1 MKARLLFIHALTPL
15 HAGTGQGVGVIDLPI
30 AREKATGLPY
40 LPGSSVKGTLRDH
53 CPEPDRVKVFGPET
67 DNADAHASSAQF
79 TDQRLLLLPVRSL
92 KGTFAWVTSPYILR
106 RLQRDAIASNATGL
120 NLPTNA
126 IPQPALSNNG
136 VACAASQ
143 PAELKTEIGNNQQAV
158 VLEDLDL
165 QPDNAKTADAAA
177 WAGWISDRIFPA
189 PPNGQSEW
197 KQELLKRF
205 CIVPD
210 EVMSFLLNTAT
221 EVTARISLDDDIKT
235 VKTGG
240 LWYEEALPAETIL
253 YGLATATVI
262 KQNNAILSS
271 STNTF
276 SVIGQLAGNMMQFG
290 GKATTGRGL
299 CRLAIFPNA

>member
-1 MKARLLFIHALTPL
+1 MDTRLLFVHALSPL

-53 CPEPDRVKVFGPET
+53 CPAADKVKVFGPET

-92 KGTFAWVTSPYILR
+92 KGTFAWATSPYILR
-106 RLQRDAIASNATGL
+106 RLKRDAEASGITG
-120 NLPTNA
+120 LPTNA
-126 IPQPALSNNG
+126 IPQPVLQNNT
-136 VACAASQ
+136 VQCAASQ
-143 PAELKTEIGNNQQAV
+143 PDALKTSIGNNQQAV

-165 QPDNAKTADAAA
+165 QPDAGATANAAA
-177 WAGWISDRIFPA
+177 WASWIGDRVFPN
-189 PPNGQSEW
+189 PNPNQAHEW

-205 CIVPD
+205 CVVPD

-221 EVTARISLDDDIKT
+221 EITARISLDDNMKT
-235 VKTGG
+235 VKKGG

-253 YGLATATVI
+253 YGLLTATEI
-262 KQNNAILSS
+262 KKNGQTLSA
-271 STNTF
+271 TGNTV
-276 SVIGQLAGNMMQFG
+276 SVIRTLTQSVMQFG

-299 CRLAIFPNA
+299 CRLEVFPKQ